1 MIAVLAAALL
11 AGAAAT
17 ASAQSDIKIGV
28 LLPYSGVFG
37 GLGKDQDISLEMGFD
52 DFGREVA
59 GRTITLVKADT
70 EAKPAVGL
78 AQIKKLILRD
88 KVDMVVGIVS
98 SAVAGAVRDY
108 VHGSET
114 PLLVTNAGN
123 DLLTGEQCSP
133 WIIRT
138 SFSNSQINRDMGP
151 WIAGQGYK
159 SAFLMAFD
167 YAAGHQQMDAFEA
180 GFTAAGGTIV
190 GRGVSAAR
198 GDEGLRSLSRA
209 GRRPA
214 NADVVYVFFAGG
226 PAIKFMKEW
235 GAFGMKGEV
244 QLAGSGWLNSAL
256 WVKKQGADAVGTL
269 GALNYYPSID
279 NPENNAFQEQFR
291 TQHGRDGSEFGVA
304 AYDTARLIVAALEAT
319 GGNTEDKA
327 ALVKAMHEVRVH
339 RGARPV
345 PDRPEDQQRDPEHL
359 RRADRGAGR
368 HRRGGDQAHVPERAG
383 PADGLH
389 ALSAF
394 MRRAPLP
401 SRERASRPNPH
412 GRSDHPV
419 A

>member
-1 MIAVLAAALL
+1 MIGQRITAAALAAALL

-108 VHGSET
+108 VHGSGT

-151 WIAGQGYK
+151 WMAGQGYK

-190 GRGVSAAR
+190 GEAYPPLGETKDFGPYLAQAK
-198 GDEGLRSLSRA
+198 A
-209 GRRPA
+209 A

-279 NPENNAFQEQFR
+279 TPENNAFQEQFR

-319 GGNTEDKA
+319 GGKTDDKA
-327 ALVKAMHEVRVH
+327 ALVKAMHEVEFT
-339 RGARPV
+339 GARGPFRIDPKTNNV
-345 PDRPEDQQRDPEHL
+345 IQNIYVAQVEQQGDTVGAVIRHTFPNVQDP
-359 RRADRGAGR
+359 
-368 HRRGGDQAHVPERAG
+368 
-383 PADGLH
+383 
-389 ALSAF
+389 
-394 MRRAPLP
+394 PL
-401 SRERASRPNPH
+401 
-412 GRSDHPV
+412 GCTL
-419 A
+419 